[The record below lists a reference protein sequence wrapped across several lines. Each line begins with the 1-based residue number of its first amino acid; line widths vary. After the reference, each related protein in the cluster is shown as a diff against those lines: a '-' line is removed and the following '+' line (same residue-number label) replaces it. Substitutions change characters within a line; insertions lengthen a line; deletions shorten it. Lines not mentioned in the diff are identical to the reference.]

1 MTAPPAR
8 VDASLIEELR
18 GIVGD
23 RLSTAMAVREQHG
36 RDEFFS
42 PLFPPEAVVFAETT
56 AEVSAIVAACARH
69 HAPVI
74 PFGTGTSVE
83 GHFAAIR
90 GGVTID
96 LGRMERI
103 VAINAADMDAT
114 VEAGVTRKRLNAE
127 LRDTGLFFPVDP
139 GADAS
144 LGGMAATR
152 ASGTSTVRY
161 GAMRENVIAMTVV
174 LADGAV
180 IRTARRARKSSAG
193 YDLTRLFVGSEG
205 TLGVITEVTVRLHP
219 IPEAI
224 AAAVVS
230 FADVGAAVGAV
241 VDTIQAAVPIARIEL
256 LDEVQMAACNAFS
269 NLDYP
274 EQPTL
279 FLEFHGTEAGVA
291 EQVETVEEICAE
303 YGGGDFRW
311 TARTEDRDRLWSAR
325 HDAAYAAKA
334 LRPGCRVWPTDVC
347 VPISRLTECIVET
360 REDLDASGLT
370 APIVGHVGDGNFH
383 VAFVIDPDDGSEIA
397 EVKRLNDRLI
407 KRALAMDGTCT
418 GEHGIGLGKLDHLE
432 AEHGPA
438 VDVMRSI
445 KRALDPADIM
455 NPGKTVR
462 L

>member
-1 MTAPPAR
+1 
-8 VDASLIEELR
+8 
-18 GIVGD
+18 
-23 RLSTAMAVREQHG
+23 
-36 RDEFFS
+36 
-42 PLFPPEAVVFAETT
+42 
-56 AEVSAIVAACARH
+56 
-69 HAPVI
+69 
-74 PFGTGTSVE
+74 
-83 GHFAAIR
+83 
-90 GGVTID
+90 
-96 LGRMERI
+96 
-103 VAINAADMDAT
+103 
-114 VEAGVTRKRLNAE
+114 
-127 LRDTGLFFPVDP
+127 
-139 GADAS
+139 
-144 LGGMAATR
+144 MAATR

-180 IRTARRARKSSAG
+180 IRTGRRARKSSAG

-269 NLDYP
+269 GLDYP

-291 EQVETVEEICAE
+291 EQVETVEEICGE
-303 YGGGDFRW
+303 HGGGDFRW
-311 TARTEDRDRLWSAR
+311 TARTEDRDRLWAAR

-360 REDLDASGLT
+360 RDDLDASGLT

-383 VAFVIDPDDGSEIA
+383 IAFVVDPDDASEIA
-397 EVKRLNDRLI
+397 EAKRLNDRLI

-462 L
+462 V

>member
-18 GIVGD
+18 SIVGD

-103 VAINAADMDAT
+103 VPINAADMDAT

-230 FADVGAAVGAV
+230 FADVGAAVAAV

-256 LDEVQMAACNAFS
+256 FDEVQMAACNAFS

>member
-1 MTAPPAR
+1 
-8 VDASLIEELR
+8 
-18 GIVGD
+18 
-23 RLSTAMAVREQHG
+23 MAVREQHG

-438 VDVMRSI
+438 VEVMRSI

>member
-1 MTAPPAR
+1 MTAQPVR

-311 TARTEDRDRLWSAR
+311 TARTEDRDRLWAAR

-360 REDLDASGLT
+360 RNDLDASGLT

-462 L
+462 V

>member
-1 MTAPPAR
+1 MTAQPAR

>member
-1 MTAPPAR
+1 MTAQPAR

-438 VDVMRSI
+438 VEVMRSI